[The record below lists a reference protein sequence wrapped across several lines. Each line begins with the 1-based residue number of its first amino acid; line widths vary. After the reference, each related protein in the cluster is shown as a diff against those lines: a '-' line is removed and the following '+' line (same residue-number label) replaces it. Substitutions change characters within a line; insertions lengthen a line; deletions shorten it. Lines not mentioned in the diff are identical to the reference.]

1 MYSQTVITHKN
12 CPFCNYKLFIFQR
25 LPRIKVI
32 KKKKKKILRFPNR
45 SELCIYK
52 NRRYYDYRCLELKTL
67 VIECQA
73 RSQRGYEGQSSRRN

>member
-32 KKKKKKILRFPNR
+32 KKKKKK
-45 SELCIYK
+45 
-52 NRRYYDYRCLELKTL
+52 YYVFLIVQNYVFTKTDAITII
-67 VIECQA
+67 VA
-73 RSQRGYEGQSSRRN
+73 WN